1 VIEKIIEKKDIQKDK
16 NKIND
21 IFKTFSSNNNNTY
34 NVPSSDLRQ
43 IRNARNQL
51 LNQKT
56 KKNQNE
62 KNIESK
68 RKMNPNK
75 NLKSDNYYNSLKGKY
90 SFVNSEKEIKHN
102 KISENYKRS
111 FINPNNDKSSF
122 LNLLSSRNLGLKSS
136 QQTKEVKTFS
146 KKVFK

>member
-1 VIEKIIEKKDIQKDK
+1 MIEKIIEKKDIQKDK

-43 IRNARNQL
+43 IRNSRNQL

>member
-1 VIEKIIEKKDIQKDK
+1 MIEKIIEKKDIQKDK